1 MLITCY
7 SDIHNMLSMLDYPT
21 TLRKTVAM
29 GVDLNLRRFG
39 RADVTL
45 VGGDTVSDYVS
56 YRESGWLPKRNFMD
70 IKEKLSQE
78 LKRGTRDG
86 RVIYIAGN
94 HDFACGEGVKEGY
107 NDVPY
112 NSSDYYFTGPM
123 REDMGTLPDADV
135 CMGYSEKVG
144 RSAGAYLL
152 GFRYEVGGI
161 DFYAL
166 NFHPDDIYSHQAMW
180 KDSIRRY
187 SPDALRWL
195 KQRLRETDPDGHKP
209 TVVLTHMPPD
219 SVDCENRA
227 LLLDAYRGHRNI
239 FHLFGDTHGIVR
251 NGFTAQQVFRMF
263 DRADAAPD
271 FGSTQKTSRDWTDQS
286 HLFTAHLM
294 GTQRCDLAYL
304 HDVVPGDP
312 GTDEAAYQLHPRTA
326 TPRISQGLA
335 IKTFPDRFEFRMCNH
350 SVGLE
355 DGRYATDDP
364 IEPYIAYFR

>member
-7 SDIHNMLSMLDYPT
+7 SDIHNMLSMLAYPT

-39 RADVTL
+39 KADVTL
-45 VGGDTVSDYVS
+45 VGGDTISDYVS
-56 YRESGWLPKRNFMD
+56 CRESGWLPKRNFMD
-70 IKEKLSQE
+70 IKEKLSRE
-78 LKRGTRDG
+78 LKRGTKDG

-112 NSSDYYFTGPM
+112 NATDYYFTGPM
-123 REDMGTLPDADV
+123 LEDMGALPEEDV
-135 CMGYSEKVG
+135 CLGYSEKVG
-144 RSAGAYLL
+144 RAAGAYLL

-166 NFHPDDIYSHQAMW
+166 NFHPDDIYSHQAMLPG
-180 KDSIRRY
+180 SICRY

-195 KQRLRETDPDGHKP
+195 KKRLQETDPDGSRP
-209 TVVLTHMPPD
+209 TIVLTHKPPFR
-219 SVDCENRA
+219 VDRENLA
-227 LLLDAYRGHRNI
+227 LLLDAYQGHRNI
-239 FHLFGDTHGIVR
+239 FHLFGDMHGIVK
-251 NGFTAQQVFRMF
+251 NGFTAQQFYRMF
-263 DRADAAPD
+263 DRADAEPD
-271 FGSTQKTSRDWTDQS
+271 GGSTQRTSRDWSDQT

-294 GTQRCDLAYL
+294 GIQRCDLAYL

-312 GTDEAAYQLHPRTA
+312 GTDEKFYQSHPRTA

-335 IKTFPDRFEFRMCNH
+335 IEVFPDRFEFRMCNH
-350 SVGLE
+350 GVGLE
-355 DGRYATDDP
+355 DGHYSVEEL

>member
-39 RADVTL
+39 AADVTL

-56 YRESGWLPKRNFMD
+56 YRESGWLPRRNFLD
-70 IKEKLSQE
+70 IKEKLSRE
-78 LKRGTRDG
+78 LKRGTKDG
-86 RVIYIAGN
+86 KVIYIAGN
-94 HDFACGEGVKEGY
+94 HDYACGEGVKEGY
-107 NDVPY
+107 NNVPY
-112 NSSDYYFTGPM
+112 NSADYYFSGPM
-123 REDMGTLPDADV
+123 RADMGELPDEDV
-135 CMGYSEKVG
+135 CLGYSEKVG
-144 RSAGAYLL
+144 AQAGAYLL
-152 GFRYEVGGI
+152 GFRYAVGGI
-161 DFYAL
+161 DFYCI

-180 KDSIRRY
+180 QDSIRRY

-195 KQRLRETDPDGHKP
+195 KKRLRETDPDGDQP

-219 SVDCENRA
+219 SVDRENRT

-251 NGFTAQQVFRMF
+251 NRFTAQQVFRVF
-263 DRADAAPD
+263 DSPDVLPD
-271 FGSTQKTSRDWTDQS
+271 FGSTQRTSRDWHDQT

-304 HDVVPGDP
+304 HDTVPGDP
-312 GTDEAAYQLHPRTA
+312 GTDEPAYQSHPRTA

-335 IKTFPDRFEFRMCNH
+335 IETFPDRFEFRMCNH

-355 DGRYATDDP
+355 DGSYSAQDL